1 MKIQRN
7 LNFLKLNE
15 DDKSKLICIS
25 ICLLL
30 INVND
35 NDWNFDW
42 TAFNLF
48 VVEKIEILNFKIY

>member
-15 DDKSKLICIS
+15 DDKSKLICIW
-25 ICLLL
+25 IGVLL
-30 INVND
+30 ISVNA
-35 NDWNFDW
+35 NDWNIDW

-48 VVEKIEILNFKIY
+48 VVEKIEI

>member
-1 MKIQRN
+1 M
-7 LNFLKLNE
+7 KLNE

-25 ICLLL
+25 IGLLL